1 MKRLGLLRHAKSD
14 WDDAAVRDF
23 DRGINDRGRRGAAAI
38 GQHIA
43 AIGYRW
49 DAIVASP
56 AERVRLTL
64 EASGLSLAPQF
75 DERVYLADAEGL
87 LSVLHAIV
95 GEPEAVLLV
104 GHNPGLHELLF
115 RLVDP
120 ATEDPLFT
128 QAAERFPTAAFA
140 VLELP
145 IDQWR
150 DLEPGRATLAHFA
163 RPRDLSLRRL
173 LCIKAP
179 RFGVGFAR
187 QFGAWSIADDQA
199 ESIRRRLV
207 EDD

>member
-14 WDDAAVRDF
+14 WDDATVRDF

-56 AERVRLTL
+56 AKRVRLTL
-64 EASGLSLAPQF
+64 EASGLSVAPQF

-150 DLEPGRATLAHFA
+150 DLEPGRATLVHFA
-163 RPRDLSLRRL
+163 RPRDLDPEL
-173 LCIKAP
+173 AA
-179 RFGVGFAR
+179 GQAR
-187 QFGAWSIADDQA
+187 
-199 ESIRRRLV
+199 
-207 EDD
+207 